1 MDATT
6 QARRVLEA
14 DLRAALAQGQFHLA
28 YKPQLNITTCQVI
41 GVEALL
47 RWTHPVRGNIPPV
60 EFIPLAEETDLIVP
74 IGRWVHEQ
82 AAQFDGDKLVQFAL
96 ACYQPFRRTQPGLL

>member
-28 YKPQLNITTCQVI
+28 YQPQLNITTCQVI

-47 RWTHPVRGNIPPV
+47 RWAHPVRGNIPPV
-60 EFIPLAEETDLIVP
+60 EFIPLAEETGLIVP
-74 IGRWVHEQ
+74 IGRWVHKQ